1 MAIIIGVIGGAD
13 CSSEIKKLA
22 FEVGCEIARNGAL
35 LICGGLSGVME
46 NACKGAKSE
55 GGTTIAVLPGISRY
69 DTNPYVDIPIVTGMG
84 VARNIIIV
92 RSSEA
97 IIAIDGKYGTLS
109 ELAFAF
115 SLNTP
120 VIGLKT
126 WDIDAPI
133 KHVQTPKDAVAL
145 AIKLSKRSE

>member
-1 MAIIIGVIGGAD
+1 MAIIIGVIGGSA
-13 CSSEIKKLA
+13 CSHEIKKLA
-22 FEVGCEIARNGAL
+22 FEVGCEIARKGAL
-35 LICGGLSGVME
+35 LICGGLFGVME

-55 GGTTIAVLPGISRY
+55 NGTTIGVLPGTSRY
-69 DTNPYVDIPIVTGMG
+69 DANPYVDIPIVTGIG

-115 SLNTP
+115 SLNIP

-126 WDIDAPI
+126 WDIEAPI
-133 KHVQTPKDAVAL
+133 KHVHTPKEAVAL